1 MIKKN
6 SLLVILCCFLATT
19 LNAQWFL
26 TYGLISYRKDFQGQ
40 LNKWD
45 ATKIGNPIQVVGFHV
60 NGPVYQSTGSG
71 ERRTYMDL
79 QFNKYLPQ
87 RIVLNDSVTGVISG
101 SSFAY
106 SEAYDFFKKSDHFDL
121 ALGGGFNF
129 GRLKLNE
136 QAWSFFDVRSNQLHL
151 KNMLICPKAILQ
163 LRVMTKGISFM
174 ATAEFQYDVSN
185 SDWKEKLWSRRKPD
199 SYPVSGFNQTG
210 FCCFIGIG
218 YNLHGNTN
226 VENDSDDIEE
236 DINY

>member
-1 MIKKN
+1 
-6 SLLVILCCFLATT
+6 
-19 LNAQWFL
+19 
-26 TYGLISYRKDFQGQ
+26 
-40 LNKWD
+40 
-45 ATKIGNPIQVVGFHV
+45 
-60 NGPVYQSTGSG
+60 
-71 ERRTYMDL
+71 MDI

-87 RIVLNDSVTGVISG
+87 KIAINDSVNGTISG

-121 ALGGGFNF
+121 ALGGGLNF

-136 QAWSFFDVRSNQLHL
+136 QAWSFFDVRSGQLHL

-163 LRVMTKGISFM
+163 LRVVTKGISFM

-199 SYPVSGFNQTG
+199 SHPVPGFNQTG

-218 YNLHGNTN
+218 YTFSGGTEEPD
-226 VENDSDDIEE
+226 VENDGDD
-236 DINY
+236 DTGINY